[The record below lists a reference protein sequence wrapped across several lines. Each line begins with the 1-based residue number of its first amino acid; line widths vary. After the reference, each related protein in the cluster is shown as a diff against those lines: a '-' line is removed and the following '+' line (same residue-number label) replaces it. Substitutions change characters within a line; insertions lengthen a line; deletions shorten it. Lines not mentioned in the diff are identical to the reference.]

1 MTLPD
6 HDTLLAV
13 GVSLVMAGVILRGF
27 ASSARRDLARRKEHR
42 IDDRKSADAKL
53 SSELARPPGWFDRNL
68 GLVAN
73 VILVAG
79 VVISVIGFARS

>member
-1 MTLPD
+1 MKLPEAQTLK
-6 HDTLLAV
+6 AI

-27 ASSARRDLARRKEHR
+27 AGSARTDLARRKEHR
-42 IDDRKSADAKL
+42 IDDRKSADAIL
-53 SSELARPPGWFDRNL
+53 TGELAKPPGWFERNL

-79 VVISVIGFARS
+79 VVIAVTGFARS